1 MEVGTKVSAAG
12 HGALILL
19 AIFGLPWFGAEDR
32 EPIPVTS
39 VSFVSEEAFEKA
51 ASAPADAPRT
61 EEAPPV
67 VPAPRPA
74 ELAQPAESQPAEVP
88 DTAPEDVASA
98 SPPPPAALE
107 APATPE
113 RVVPKV
119 VTIAPPTAAAPP
131 KVRPAPTIAPE
142 PAPAP
147 PAEVKPAELPKPVVK
162 PEPTTK
168 VAKAEPPAALP
179 EASPEAEDAPEP
191 PAPLAV
197 ATSSRP
203 KSRPERPVEDKP
215 VVAAAKPKPEPEPE
229 EDEADATE
237 AAVLAA
243 VKAASKKP
251 AATPATKPTP
261 ATSPSVTAAT
271 EPSGPTETSL
281 PAGRPLTGSEK
292 EGLKL
297 AVQKCWNV
305 PAGLRDAQSLKVTV
319 GAEFAADGSVIN
331 ASIHLV
337 DPSPAPDGRFQQAYE
352 AARRALIR
360 CAPYSMP
367 RDKYAQWRDVEIVF
381 NPEGMVTW

>member
-1 MEVGTKVSAAG
+1 MAIGTKVSAAG
-12 HGALILL
+12 HGALILI
-19 AIFGLPWFGAEDR
+19 AIFGLPWFGPADR

-61 EEAPPV
+61 DEAPPV
-67 VPAPRPA
+67 VPSPRPA
-74 ELAQPAESQPAEVP
+74 APEQPVESAPAEAP
-88 DTAPEDVASA
+88 DMAPEEVATA

-107 APATPE
+107 TPATPE
-113 RVVPKV
+113 RIVPKV
-119 VTIAPPTAAAPP
+119 VTLAPPTAAAPP
-131 KVRPAPTIAPE
+131 RVRPAPTIAPQ
-142 PAPAP
+142 PTPAP
-147 PAEVKPAELPKPVVK
+147 PEEARPAEMPKPVTK
-162 PEPTTK
+162 PEPEVKT
-168 VAKAEPPAALP
+168 AKAEPPEALP
-179 EASPEAEDAPEP
+179 EASPEAAELPEP
-191 PAPLAV
+191 PAPIAI

-203 KSRPERPVEDKP
+203 KSRPERVVEAKP
-215 VVAAAKPKPEPEPE
+215 VAAAKPKPEPAKE
-229 EDEADATE
+229 EDHGATQ

-243 VKAASKKP
+243 VKAAAKKP
-251 AATPATKPTP
+251 AATPAAK
-261 ATSPSVTAAT
+261 ASQTAAAT
-271 EPSGPTETSL
+271 DGGGPAETSL
-281 PAGRPLTGSEK
+281 PVGPPLTGSEK

-331 ASIHLV
+331 ASIHLIE
-337 DPSPAPDGRFQQAYE
+337 PSPAPDARFQQAYE